1 MFLYSV
7 NEEAFHLILSDKK
20 IENHFFIQCHSI
32 PSLFDDYSYAYFI
45 EETVVLENKILE
57 FMQEIV
63 DLCLQ
68 DIRLLW
74 VDIKDY
80 DNDSASNI
88 MESKKIN
95 VLTKDINVIKY
106 ILEYDVY
113 NFDRKLEFVYE

>member
-1 MFLYSV
+1 MFLYSE
-7 NEEAFHLILSDKK
+7 NEEAFHLILSNKK
-20 IENHFFIQCHSI
+20 IDNQFLIQCQNI
-32 PSLFDDYSYAYFI
+32 TSLFDDYSYAYFI
-45 EETVVLENKILE
+45 EETVVLENRILE

-80 DNDSASNI
+80 DNDSASKN
-88 MESKKIN
+88 MEIKKIN
-95 VLTKDINVIKY
+95 VLTKDINIIKY

-113 NFDRKLEFVYE
+113 NFDRKLEFIYE